1 MGLWA
6 VFKLLGRLLSSLFK
20 PRVSDHTSF
29 QNSGMSENTTVALQ
43 DGISITSLHVTTQN
57 QSESHQ
63 QGVLF
68 QVPLLMVTKPGLL
81 APVLQPCCLQPRG

>member
-43 DGISITSLHVTTQN
+43 DGSQSQACMLLPKISLSPTNRVFFS
-57 QSESHQ
+57 
-63 QGVLF
+63 
-68 QVPLLMVTKPGLL
+68 KC
-81 APVLQPCCLQPRG
+81 PC